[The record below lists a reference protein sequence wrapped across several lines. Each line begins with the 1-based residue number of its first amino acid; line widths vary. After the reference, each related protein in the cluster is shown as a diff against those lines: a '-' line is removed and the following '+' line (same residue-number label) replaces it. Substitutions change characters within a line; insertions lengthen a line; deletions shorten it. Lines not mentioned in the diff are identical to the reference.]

1 MSMPSPDTAPRRRTQ
16 AARSAESEQR
26 LLQAAAEVIA
36 EGGVGAATFEA
47 VGARAGYSRGL
58 ATQKFGSK
66 QGMIEALVAW
76 LKQRSDE
83 MMLESGIDTLPGF
96 DAVIGYVDAYLAS
109 LADNVELRAYFILLS
124 GAVADRNAADGVFSE
139 THHWVERRIA
149 AFVAR
154 GQAQGTIRR
163 DLDPVAVAL
172 MVGSLLLG
180 VSTQLHI
187 DPKMEIAPI
196 RAVIIKTLKAAFASA

>member
-1 MSMPSPDTAPRRRTQ
+1 MPFPDTVPSRRTQ
-16 AARSAESEQR
+16 AERRAESEKR
-26 LLQAAAEVIA
+26 LLQAAAEIIA
-36 EGGVGAATFEA
+36 EGGVSAATFEA
-47 VGARAGYSRGL
+47 VGTRAGYSRGL

-66 QGMIEALVAW
+66 QGMIEALVTW

-83 MMLESGIDTLPGF
+83 MMLESGIDALPGF

-124 GAVADRNAADGVFSE
+124 GAVADRNAADGIFSE

-149 AFVAR
+149 EFVAR
-154 GQAQGTIRR
+154 GQAEGAIRR

-180 VSTQLHI
+180 LSTQLHI
-187 DPKMEIAPI
+187 DPKMDIAPI
-196 RAVIIKTLKAAFASA
+196 RSVILKTLTAAFASA